1 MAIKGYQ
8 SFAAAPNLDNGIIP
22 TNVVYE
28 LDNIIFNLSKVEAA
42 LVASFEAGVGSSME
56 GEDFMAHQNTRVL
69 VSLKG
74 EKPKYVKL
82 QAASLD
88 ELNDKIVSTYV
99 KSGRIWEFVKHSE
112 AAEPAQQ
119 QQHGKAP
126 LLKDYLNEWLYV
138 FKAKKLKPTSIKFY
152 ATMAKDHIIPGLGDK
167 RLDEITVTDIQ
178 AFLDER
184 AYLSKKYLTE
194 MKVFLSSLYKD
205 AMEDKL
211 VDNNPATSRKLSIPS
226 EKVKVVHALQLEDFQ
241 DIAANL
247 YRLDVRQRTLLGLMM
262 YTGMRRGEVLGLRWE
277 DIDWEKKTINV
288 TRNVTLAQNTPII
301 TTTKS
306 ENGIRTIPITS
317 ALETIL
323 KENSEQVGFV
333 VSAKADKESPLSHT
347 MYNRMWQSISKKI
360 DLHGASAH
368 VFRHTFL
375 TLIASTG
382 ADPKTIQAL
391 AGHGDI
397 QITMNRYVDPS
408 KQNLLKATETLE
420 SLLFSDDKVKDTAS
434 AEPIAS

>member
-1 MAIKGYQ
+1 M
-8 SFAAAPNLDNGIIP
+8 S
-22 TNVVYE
+22 
-28 LDNIIFNLSKVEAA
+28 
-42 LVASFEAGVGSSME
+42 
-56 GEDFMAHQNTRVL
+56 
-69 VSLKG
+69 
-74 EKPKYVKL
+74 
-82 QAASLD
+82 
-88 ELNDKIVSTYV
+88 
-99 KSGRIWEFVKHSE
+99 
-112 AAEPAQQ
+112 
-119 QQHGKAP
+119 
-126 LLKDYLNEWLYV
+126 
-138 FKAKKLKPTSIKFY
+138 
-152 ATMAKDHIIPGLGDK
+152 
-167 RLDEITVTDIQ
+167 
-178 AFLDER
+178 
-184 AYLSKKYLTE
+184 
-194 MKVFLSSLYKD
+194 
-205 AMEDKL
+205 
-211 VDNNPATSRKLSIPS
+211 
-226 EKVKVVHALQLEDFQ
+226 
-241 DIAANL
+241 IAANL

-288 TRNVTLAQNTPII
+288 TRNVTLAQNTPVI

-382 ADPKTIQAL
+382 ADPKTIQAV

-397 QITMNRYVDPS
+397 QITMNRYVDSS

-420 SLLFSDDKVKDTAS
+420 SLLFSDSKVKDTAS
-434 AEPIAS
+434 AESIAS